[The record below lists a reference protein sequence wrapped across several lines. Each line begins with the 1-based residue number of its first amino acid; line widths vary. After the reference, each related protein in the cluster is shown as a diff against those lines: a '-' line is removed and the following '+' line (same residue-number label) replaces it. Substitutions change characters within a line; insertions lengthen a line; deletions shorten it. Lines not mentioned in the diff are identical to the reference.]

1 MISFILM
8 TLFVVMSPGVDTA
21 LITKRTISG
30 GKKDGLQMAIGI
42 TAGSLG
48 HTLAATLGLSALV
61 LQSAVAFSILK
72 WVGAIYLIYLGVQS
86 LISSK
91 SSDNLN
97 ETNRNTKGSPIK
109 EGFLSNLLNPKV
121 AVFFITF
128 LPQFVSSQDNAFIE
142 LLVMGSIYSLLSI
155 LWFVFYV
162 FCLTYIREW
171 LMSATVQNY
180 MEKITGIVLIGF
192 GVKLLFMQND
202 TK

>member
-30 GKKDGLQMAIGI
+30 GKKEGLLMAFGI
-42 TAGSLG
+42 TVGSLG

-72 WVGAIYLIYLGVQS
+72 WVGAIYLIYLGIQS
-86 LISSK
+86 LK
-91 SSDNLN
+91 SRKRSDIVTDTQL
-97 ETNRNTKGSPIK
+97 NTKGSPFK

-128 LPQFVSSQDNAFIE
+128 LPQFVSSQEKAMIE
-142 LLVMGSIYSLLSI
+142 LFAMGSFYSILSI

-171 LMSATVQNY
+171 LLSATVQNY
-180 MEKITGIVLIGF
+180 MERLTGIVLIGF
-192 GVKLLFMQND
+192 GIKLLFTQSES
-202 TK
+202 